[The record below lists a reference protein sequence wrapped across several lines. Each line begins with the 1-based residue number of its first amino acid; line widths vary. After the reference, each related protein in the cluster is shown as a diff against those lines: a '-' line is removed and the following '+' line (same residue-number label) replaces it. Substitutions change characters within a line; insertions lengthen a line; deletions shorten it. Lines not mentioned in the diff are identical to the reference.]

1 MTGPEV
7 LILLLNRGNGIEFN
21 VKIEFYEELNLYNYI
36 EYKNTGFNYRLI
48 GVISHLGESGM
59 GGHFIAYCRDPLI
72 INKWYKYNDA
82 IVDEVKDFKKEII
95 DFAMPY
101 LLFYQKIKV
110 DNK

>member
-1 MTGPEV
+1 MEWV
-7 LILLLNRGNGIEFN
+7 VILLL
-21 VKIEFYEELNLYNYI
+21 
-36 EYKNTGFNYRLI
+36 
-48 GVISHLGESGM
+48 
-59 GGHFIAYCRDPLI
+59 CRDPLI

-82 IVDEVKDFKKEII
+82 IVDKVKDFKKEII